1 MQKYIKNVVEEIINS
16 SVNIANINIILPSKR
31 AAIFVKKEFK
41 TQLNSVQFLPKI
53 ISIEDF
59 ILDISYIEKVDNLV
73 LLFEFYKL
81 YTVTDN
87 KEVLD
92 TFEIFSNW
100 ASILIKD
107 FNEIDS
113 YLIDQTNIFSYL
125 KDINRIENWFKNEQQ
140 KTDLTTKYIRFFEQI
155 ESYYTKFYQILLE
168 KKIGYQGLQ
177 YREAYKNIDT
187 YIEKHKASHYVF
199 MGFNAL
205 NTSEE
210 KIIKSLLKNKQAT
223 IYFDIDNT
231 LLQEGIS
238 ATRFIKNYKTEW
250 SYFKNNEFRN
260 ITNEFQNEKKV
271 AVIGVPKNVSQIKY
285 ASEIISQN
293 IEKSESIALV
303 LANENLLTTT
313 INSLPNNVEHINI
326 TMGLPLKNILYAD
339 LFNLLFKLHLNK
351 KKIGNNKKF
360 YFKDILAVLNHSVL
374 KNKLRDSSI
383 TNNITLNNL
392 IFIDYN
398 QIKKLN
404 TEEKNNDLIH
414 VIFYDWSNDVS
425 NCLNFLEILKLENN
439 NNFDIQYINR
449 FEQIF
454 NQVLVLNQQYGFIE
468 NLEGLASVFKQLLNN
483 ETLSFKGNALEG
495 LQIMGMLETRALEFD
510 TVIITSVNEGFLPSG
525 KTNNSF
531 IPFDIKREKGI
542 PTYQE
547 KNSIFSYHF
556 FRLIARAKNVYL
568 LYNTET
574 DDFGSGEK
582 SRFITQLELL
592 KEKLPKLSIKEYIV
606 SPKINNEEFELKEIE
621 KNTEIIKTLIKSN
634 NKGFSPTALT
644 NYIYNPIAFYKQKVL
659 KIYQLDTIEETI
671 AANTLGTVIHKVLED
686 FYLPFKNKFIQIE
699 DVQKMKIEVAKSV
712 TKKFKKEYTNGDI
725 SKGKNL
731 LTFEVSKQFIINFLN
746 QEINLL
752 KQGKQ
757 IKIIDLE
764 VDLLTEVTVDG
775 VDFPIKLM
783 GQADRIDILDGVL
796 RIIDYKTGKVEQKH
810 LNINI
815 WGNIIKDH
823 KYSKAFQVLLYAY
836 MYAKMNKL
844 SFEGTKIESGI
855 ISFKNLQPGFMKV
868 NKKPISQEDML
879 LFENELKHLLS
890 QIFDINLP
898 FIENENLPY

>member
-16 SVNIANINIILPSKR
+16 SVNITNTNIILPSKR

-547 KNSIFSYHF
+547 KDSIFSYHF

-844 SFEGTKIESGI
+844 SFEDTKIESGI
-855 ISFKNLQPGFMKV
+855 ISFKNLKPGFMKV

>member
-16 SVNIANINIILPSKR
+16 SVNIANTNIILPSKR

-59 ILDISYIEKVDNLV
+59 ILDISYIEKADNLV

-113 YLIDQTNIFSYL
+113 YLIDQANIFSYL

-351 KKIGNNKKF
+351 NKIGNNKKF

-606 SPKINNEEFELKEIE
+606 SPKINNEEFELKEIK

-844 SFEGTKIESGI
+844 SFEDTKIESGI
-855 ISFKNLQPGFMKV
+855 ISFKNLKPGFMKV

>member
-16 SVNIANINIILPSKR
+16 SVNIANTNIILPSKR

-59 ILDISYIEKVDNLV
+59 ILDISYIEKTDNLV

-439 NNFDIQYINR
+439 NYFDIQYINR

-547 KNSIFSYHF
+547 KDSIFSYHF

-606 SPKINNEEFELKEIE
+606 SPKINNEEFELKEIK

-712 TKKFKKEYTNGDI
+712 TKVFKKEYTNGDI

-844 SFEGTKIESGI
+844 SFEDTKIESGI
-855 ISFKNLQPGFMKV
+855 ISFKNLKPGFMKV

>member
-16 SVNIANINIILPSKR
+16 SVNIANTNIILPSKR

-351 KKIGNNKKF
+351 NKIGNNKKF

-374 KNKLRDSSI
+374 KNKLIDSSI

-525 KTNNSF
+525 NTNNSF

-606 SPKINNEEFELKEIE
+606 SPKINNEEFELKEIK